1 MDVGLLNA
9 TQYCA
14 KGHDRKRM
22 ILQKKYKAMVSF
34 MNYNHINTCC
44 QFHLSDIWK
53 LKPEM
58 FLAFPFLHSKVKRG
72 SRIKVVFM
80 WTDVTSPLI
89 KYWYHD
95 IWKRAFE

>member
-1 MDVGLLNA
+1 
-9 TQYCA
+9 
-14 KGHDRKRM
+14 
-22 ILQKKYKAMVSF
+22 MVSF

-44 QFHLSDIWK
+44 QFHLSDIRK

-72 SRIKVVFM
+72 SGIKVVFM
-80 WTDVTSPLI
+80 WTDVTSPPI

-95 IWKRAFE
+95 I